1 MKFTDKKQKLD
12 FLLNLITNEN
22 TGNAD
27 ELSKHICVSLPTLNR
42 YMADLRELGHEIEYS
57 RTHRSYFLIKK

>member
-12 FLLNLITNEN
+12 FLLNLIINEN

-42 YMADLRELGHEIEYS
+42 YVADLRELGYEIEYS
-57 RTHRSYFLIKK
+57 RCRQTYFLIKK